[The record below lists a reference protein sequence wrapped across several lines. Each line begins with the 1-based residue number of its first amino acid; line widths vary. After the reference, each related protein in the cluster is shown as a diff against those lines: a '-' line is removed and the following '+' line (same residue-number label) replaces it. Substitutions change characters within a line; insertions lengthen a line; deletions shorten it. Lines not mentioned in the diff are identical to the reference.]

1 MDKKKENLTEK
12 QSFPLKKIEELI
24 KLANTYE
31 LEALV
36 VGSIKIV
43 PSRRS
48 PLSPLADFRK
58 QPPKRPD
65 EDLEPERRELT
76 KRQRDD
82 IILFGEPIEPDA

>member
-65 EDLEPERRELT
+65 EDLEPGRRLN
-76 KRQRDD
+76 KRQLDD
-82 IILFGEPIEPDA
+82 IVLFGEPIDEADA